1 MKYAIIFVAILLSG
15 CAGKPDP
22 ITDINDNI
30 QQGVSELAD
39 YANNNMD
46 MDADKKLLLEG
57 AKNCAAKAETL
68 TKACQAQISQCQSE
82 VSKAKTQRNALAL
95 VLIVLAG
102 LFIARSLKKII

>member
-1 MKYAIIFVAILLSG
+1 MKYAIIALSLILAG
-15 CAGKPDP
+15 CASKPDP
-22 ITDINDNI
+22 VTDINDNI
-30 QQGVSELAD
+30 QQGVSELVD

-95 VLIVLAG
+95 VLVILAG
-102 LFIARSLKKII
+102 LFVARSFKKII

>member
-1 MKYAIIFVAILLSG
+1 MKYAVLALVFMLFG
-15 CAGKPDP
+15 CAKTPDP
-22 ITDINDNI
+22 IADINDNI
-30 QQGVSELAD
+30 QQGVGELAD

-68 TKACQAQISQCQSE
+68 TKACQAQISQYKSE
-82 VSKAKTQRNALAL
+82 VVKAKTERNALAL